1 MKFDTKQK
9 LFAFNA
15 PNLDSL
21 LILIDIIKNT
31 ELSFIIQLSTK
42 LVKFYGAGL
51 INTIFQKQKNET
63 WFSLDHCEDIELIS
77 RCTNENGWV
86 SVLYDCSSK
95 PLEENIKLSRIAKKI
110 CEKNG
115 VLLESEITPLGIN
128 SYSTPEEA
136 LKFVNE
142 VDCDLIT
149 ISVGTG
155 HGLQVGTDI
164 NLQLIKDVADRI
176 NKAIVIH
183 GGSGID
189 DKILAKIFQHGANK
203 INISTSLKNIY
214 LNRLKEH
221 SKYDLYNINRE
232 LYDAYYKLIKTK
244 IQAGEETR

>member
-1 MKFDTKQK
+1 MKFDTKRK

-21 LILIDIIKNT
+21 LILIEITRNT
-31 ELSFIIQLSTK
+31 RLSFIIQLSTK
-42 LVKFYGAGL
+42 LVTFYGVDL
-51 INTIFQKQKNET
+51 INTIFRKHKNEA
-63 WFSLDHCEDIELIS
+63 WFSLDHCDDIGLIS

-86 SVLYDCSSK
+86 SVLYDCSAK
-95 PLEENIKLSRIAKKI
+95 PLEENIRLSRIAKDI
-110 CEKNG
+110 CMRNG

-136 LKFVNE
+136 ERFVNE

-189 DKILAKIFQHGANK
+189 DRILAKIFQHGANK

-214 LNRLKEH
+214 LNTIKKH
-221 SKYDLYNINRE
+221 SKYDFNNLNKVLYE
-232 LYDAYYKLIKTK
+232 AYYKFIKTK
-244 IQAGEETR
+244 IKAGDETI

>member
-21 LILIDIIKNT
+21 LILVEVTRNT
-31 ELSFIIQLSTK
+31 GLSFIIQLSTK
-42 LVKFYGAGL
+42 LVKFYGIAL
-51 INTIFQKQKNET
+51 INTILRKHKNEA
-63 WFSLDHCEDIELIS
+63 WFALDHCDDIELIS
-77 RCTNENGWV
+77 NCTNENGWV
-86 SVLYDCSSK
+86 SVLYDCSAK
-95 PLEENIKLSRIAKKI
+95 PLEENMKLSRIAKEI

-136 LKFVNE
+136 VRFVNE

-164 NLQLIKDVADRI
+164 NLQLIKDVSDLVS
-176 NKAIVIH
+176 KAIVIH

-189 DKILAKIFQHGANK
+189 DRILAKIFQHGANK

-214 LNRLKEH
+214 LNTLKEH

-244 IQAGEETR
+244 IKAGDETI